1 MSKTFVTLSTKK
13 GTLQQK
19 IARAEAGRE
28 EISAAGWDALV
39 GWRDPAKR
47 PPREKTQLKIG
58 TESAAGWLLSFCPIQ
73 CHTALARSKG
83 PPETPRGGA
92 GWGEQSHTACCERER
107 AGSYFNRNTD
117 LRKEERLKNGMP
129 TPLLKS
135 NDCKYC
141 LSRPRRQA
149 DHMHHVETFTKSV
162 KFFSSTISWGFSAL
176 WSFPPKE
183 CTFCRTSQAYYF
195 SNSPLDPP
203 SPKYS
208 SSFSLTINFPLS
220 LTSSEAPGCSSP
232 PLSSLS
238 CHLNALILFSLE

>member
-117 LRKEERLKNGMP
+117 LRKEERLKNGDAN
-129 TPLLKS
+129 S
-135 NDCKYC
+135 
-141 LSRPRRQA
+141 
-149 DHMHHVETFTKSV
+149 
-162 KFFSSTISWGFSAL
+162 
-176 WSFPPKE
+176 
-183 CTFCRTSQAYYF
+183 TSQDQR
-195 SNSPLDPP
+195 LQ
-203 SPKYS
+203 
-208 SSFSLTINFPLS
+208 
-220 LTSSEAPGCSSP
+220 
-232 PLSSLS
+232 
-238 CHLNALILFSLE
+238 ILPIQAEETGWSHASRRNIH

>member
-83 PPETPRGGA
+83 PPETPRGGCRVGRTVTHSLLWTGA
-92 GWGEQSHTACCERER
+92 GGELLQQEHWPEEGGET
-107 AGSYFNRNTD
+107 
-117 LRKEERLKNGMP
+117 EERGCQLHF
-129 TPLLKS
+129 
-135 NDCKYC
+135 
-141 LSRPRRQA
+141 SRA
-149 DHMHHVETFTKSV
+149 TTAN
-162 KFFSSTISWGFSAL
+162 T
-176 WSFPPKE
+176 
-183 CTFCRTSQAYYF
+183 AY
-195 SNSPLDPP
+195 
-203 SPKYS
+203 
-208 SSFSLTINFPLS
+208 
-220 LTSSEAPGCSSP
+220 PGRGDR
-232 PLSSLS
+232 
-238 CHLNALILFSLE
+238 LITCIT